1 MDKIEN
7 LKKLLNTIRSSEGS
21 GFLCDEGAILSKHH
35 RKDGEKV
42 SLAIKILSVLG
53 GILASATFIVV
64 MFVLEVFDSESIA
77 MIIGISLIAM
87 AVGINKKFD
96 LLIIDTFS
104 VSIYVLGF
112 ILLFIGMAMH
122 DMDEAHITLIII
134 LIALG
139 SLFFTQNYILS
150 FISILA
156 IGTAL
161 LFFIAISKSIP
172 DAIHGY
178 VMFYSTA
185 LSYCLLNEASLLTG
199 HPKLAKLYPSLR
211 IGLIFSLLF
220 GLIFIGINGLV
231 PLSTN
236 LIWISSVAPFFFIM
250 YLSHKILNIL
260 QVRSTKN
267 KLITYVLTLLFLLP
281 TLFAPAISGALLIVL
296 LSFYVNYKTGLGIG
310 IIALVYFVSQ
320 YYYDLNLSLLT
331 KSIILFS
338 SGVVFLVFY
347 VFFNKKTKTP

>member
-35 RKDGEKV
+35 RKDGEKA

-64 MFVLEVFDSESIA
+64 MFVLEVFDSEWVA

-150 FISILA
+150 FISYLPLA
-156 IGTAL
+156 R
-161 LFFIAISKSIP
+161 P
-172 DAIHGY
+172 
-178 VMFYSTA
+178 
-185 LSYCLLNEASLLTG
+185 YC
-199 HPKLAKLYPSLR
+199 
-211 IGLIFSLLF
+211 
-220 GLIFIGINGLV
+220 
-231 PLSTN
+231 
-236 LIWISSVAPFFFIM
+236 
-250 YLSHKILNIL
+250 
-260 QVRSTKN
+260 
-267 KLITYVLTLLFLLP
+267 FLLP
-281 TLFAPAISGALLIVL
+281 YQKASPMPYTVM
-296 LSFYVNYKTGLGIG
+296 
-310 IIALVYFVSQ
+310 
-320 YYYDLNLSLLT
+320 
-331 KSIILFS
+331 
-338 SGVVFLVFY
+338 
-347 VFFNKKTKTP
+347 